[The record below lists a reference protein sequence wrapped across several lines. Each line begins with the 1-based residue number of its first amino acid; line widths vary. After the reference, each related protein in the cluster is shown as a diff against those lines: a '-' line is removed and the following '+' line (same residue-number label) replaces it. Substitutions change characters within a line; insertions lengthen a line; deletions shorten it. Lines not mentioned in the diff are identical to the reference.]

1 MSTWY
6 AANHRCCHLAELPW
20 QLPSQPWEDRDY
32 TSGEWKD
39 IEDGVHPV
47 FRLRLWCCRQLHGWP
62 CQDHRWGRD
71 NLDGQEL
78 RRLLSI
84 FIRLLPAANLHVQH
98 QRCEDLLPN
107 GWQKHKAWLES
118 QLGGSDTRCCDI
130 NLWLSIWSIINSMH
144 YAEVEKLGLKW
155 STLTSHFSAHFCT
168 KGTKFLTGMS
178 ELKNYEMKIEE
189 DVRQKKAKK
198 LLLMFATVNLGVK
211 KFVSPN
217 AKIFV
222 LCIFFSKHEQ
232 VAKKC
237 IQSLKNTKFCN
248 FF

>member
-47 FRLRLWCCRQLHGWP
+47 CRLRLWCCRQLHGWP

-155 STLTSHFSAHFCT
+155 STLTKVISLRIFALKAQNFSQGCLNSRIMKWKLKKTLGKKGKKTVAHVRYGQPRCQKICLT
-168 KGTKFLTGMS
+168 KC
-178 ELKNYEMKIEE
+178 KNIC
-189 DVRQKKAKK
+189 
-198 LLLMFATVNLGVK
+198 
-211 KFVSPN
+211 FVH
-217 AKIFV
+217 IF
-222 LCIFFSKHEQ
+222 
-232 VAKKC
+232 
-237 IQSLKNTKFCN
+237 
-248 FF
+248 